1 MARATAYRR
10 TAVSNL
16 SHARSV
22 DLSGL
27 SPILQFF
34 LLLFVVLAVG
44 RRVKLSG
51 GLRLAPPAFVPL
63 ASDAAGRFAH
73 EFGTAYAELIEAE
86 RRDEEA

>member
-1 MARATAYRR
+1 MIPDHRP
-10 TAVSNL
+10 L
-16 SHARSV
+16 

-51 GLRLAPPAFVPL
+51 GIRLAPPAFVPL
-63 ASDAAGRFAH
+63 PTDAASRFAH

-86 RRDEEA
+86 QRSEET

>member
-1 MARATAYRR
+1 MIPVHRPP
-10 TAVSNL
+10 
-16 SHARSV
+16 

-51 GLRLAPPAFVPL
+51 GISLAPPTFVPL
-63 ASDAAGRFAH
+63 PTDAATRFAR
-73 EFGTAYAELIEAE
+73 EFGTAYAELLGAE
-86 RRDEEA
+86 PRDEKA